1 MNKLLKRYL
10 NYRHSSNSY
19 SQYPT
24 DYKKYEFRTG
34 TIEGLFVSSVDF
46 CITKGF
52 VKSIILDKYHLLAN
66 KGSRKFKK
74 NELIAKQLANFLQ
87 GVLILKNCVSKMV

>member
-1 MNKLLKRYL
+1 MIKLLKRYL

-34 TIEGLFVSSVDF
+34 TFEGFFVSSVDF

-66 KGSRKFKK
+66 NGPRKFKK
-74 NELIAKQLANFLQ
+74 N
-87 GVLILKNCVSKMV
+87 

>member
-1 MNKLLKRYL
+1 MIKLLKRYL

-34 TIEGLFVSSVDF
+34 TFEGFFVSSVDF
-46 CITKGF
+46 FITKGF
-52 VKSIILDKYHLLAN
+52 VKSIILDKYHLLTN

-74 NELIAKQLANFLQ
+74 N
-87 GVLILKNCVSKMV
+87 

>member
-1 MNKLLKRYL
+1 MIKLLKRYL
-10 NYRHSSNSY
+10 TYRHSSNSY

-34 TIEGLFVSSVDF
+34 TFEGFFVSSVDF

-66 KGSRKFKK
+66 NGSRKFKK
-74 NELIAKQLANFLQ
+74 N
-87 GVLILKNCVSKMV
+87 